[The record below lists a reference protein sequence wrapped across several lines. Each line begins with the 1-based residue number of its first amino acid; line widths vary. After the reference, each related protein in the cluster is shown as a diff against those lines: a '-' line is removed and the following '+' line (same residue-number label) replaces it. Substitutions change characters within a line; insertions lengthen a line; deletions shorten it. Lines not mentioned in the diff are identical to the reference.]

1 MLRGCLGVSATT
13 PEDRATGLRGWWQR
27 WGWIARWGGTLAGF
41 VYIARLIDFAS
52 VKTAFHRVSAFAM
65 VATVVF
71 IAVNVVAGAW
81 RWRVLLQAYGAQS
94 RPRFTTAVRLYF
106 IAFFYNN
113 FLPGAVAGDLMR
125 GVVSRNSFGEHGT
138 TGAIAV
144 VLVERALGLFAVFSL
159 VAVGLL
165 LSGDQL
171 SDTGTLWWWSLGG
184 VAASV
189 VSVFMLPFGR
199 KLAPLFPG
207 PLRAIAE
214 RLPVVTRPL
223 HFVAA
228 AALSLSTQI
237 LTALAGWVILRDL
250 HPNVSIPATLLVVPL
265 AAATTFLPI
274 TVGGAGAREAVFIAL
289 CAKLFGMS
297 AADGLAA
304 SLLFWLATLI
314 VGAAGGVVQLL
325 TRSQVQANAA

>member
-41 VYIARLIDFAS
+41 VYIARLIDIAS

-65 VATVVF
+65 VAAVVF

-165 LSGDQL
+165 LKGRDNAGL
-171 SDTGTLWWWSLGG
+171 
-184 VAASV
+184 ARPPA
-189 VSVFMLPFGR
+189 FGQ
-199 KLAPLFPG
+199 
-207 PLRAIAE
+207 E
-214 RLPVVTRPL
+214 RGRQ
-223 HFVAA
+223 H
-228 AALSLSTQI
+228 
-237 LTALAGWVILRDL
+237 ALA
-250 HPNVSIPATLLVVPL
+250 
-265 AAATTFLPI
+265 
-274 TVGGAGAREAVFIAL
+274 
-289 CAKLFGMS
+289 
-297 AADGLAA
+297 
-304 SLLFWLATLI
+304 
-314 VGAAGGVVQLL
+314 
-325 TRSQVQANAA
+325 

>member
-1 MLRGCLGVSATT
+1 MSAAT
-13 PEDRATGLRGWWQR
+13 PAASGLRGWWQR
-27 WGWIARWGGTLAGF
+27 WGWVARWGGTLAGF
-41 VYIARLIDFAS
+41 VYIAQLIDFAS
-52 VKTAFHRVSAFAM
+52 VKNAFRQLSAAAM
-65 VATVVF
+65 
-71 IAVNVVAGAW
+71 IAAVILIAINVVAGAW

-94 RPRFTTAVRLYF
+94 RPSMVTAVRLYF
-106 IAFFYNN
+106 VAFFYNN

-171 SDTGTLWWWSLGG
+171 SDTGTLWWWSIAG

-189 VSVFMLPFGR
+189 ISVFMLPFGR
-199 KLAPLFPG
+199 KLAPLLPG
-207 PLRAIAE
+207 PLRTIAE

-223 HFVAA
+223 YFVGA

-250 HPNVSIPATLLVVPL
+250 HPGASIAATLLVVPL

-289 CAKLFGMS
+289 CAKLFGM
-297 AADGLAA
+297 APADGLAA

-314 VGAAGGVVQLL
+314 VGAAGGLVQLL
-325 TRSQVQANAA
+325 TRSQVSANVA